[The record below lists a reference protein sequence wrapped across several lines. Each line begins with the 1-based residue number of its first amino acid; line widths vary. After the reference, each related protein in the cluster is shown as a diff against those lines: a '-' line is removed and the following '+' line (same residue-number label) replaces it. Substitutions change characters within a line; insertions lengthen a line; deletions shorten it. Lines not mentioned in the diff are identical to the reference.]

1 MKSVDTKKYLRILL
15 PLLFAVML
23 NGCEDQSHKGNE
35 MADAKYNR
43 LINEKSPYLLQHA
56 ENPVDWYPWGEEAFR
71 AAREQDKPI
80 FLSIGYSTCHWCH
93 VMAHESFEDDSVAA
107 LMNQAFINIKVD
119 REERPDVDDIYMT
132 VCQMLTRHGGWPL
145 TIIMT
150 PDKKPFFAAT
160 YIPKMS
166 RFNNYGM
173 LDLIPRIQAAWKQ
186 DRSKILASAEE
197 IHDALTQSAAGAPG
211 AELAPNLPETA
222 YEQLSER
229 YDDELGG
236 FGEKPKFPTAH
247 NLMFLL
253 RYYQRTR
260 DHHVLEM
267 VEHTLRQMR
276 RGGIYDHVGYGFH
289 RYATDREW
297 LLPHFEK
304 MLYDQ
309 AIMALAYSEAFQV
322 TGNSRYRE
330 TAEQVLAYVLRD
342 MTDPQGG
349 FYSAED
355 ADSEG
360 EEGKFY
366 VWRTDEIREILDASA
381 AELFIQAYNLSDE
394 GNFLEEATR
403 QQTGANIPHLRASLE
418 TIAGEMELAP
428 EVLADRLEAARQQ
441 LFAVREQRIHPLKD
455 DKILSDWNGLMIA
468 AFAKA
473 AQAFDHPDYA
483 AAAGKAAD
491 FVLAELRGD
500 NGRLRHRYR
509 EGEVAGDG
517 YLDDYA
523 FMIWG
528 LIELYETVFDVKYLQ
543 AALELNEVLLK
554 HFWDA
559 ENGGFFFT
567 ADDGEALLVR
577 KKEVYDGATPSGNS
591 VMMLNLLRLG
601 RLCGK
606 PEFEAKA
613 AQIGS
618 AFAGNVMQYPSGY
631 TLLMCA
637 LDFAAG
643 PGREIV
649 IAGEPG
655 AEDTR
660 ALVRAVHQTFLPGR
674 VLLLRPAGAAEPE
687 IARLAPY
694 AAAMTAID
702 GRAAA
707 YVCRNYACELPVV
720 EVGELKELLGK

>member
-1 MKSVDTKKYLRILL
+1 ML
-15 PLLFAVML
+15 PLIV
-23 NGCEDQSHKGNE
+23 
-35 MADAKYNR
+35 
-43 LINEKSPYLLQHA
+43 LI
-56 ENPVDWYPWGEEAFR
+56 F
-71 AAREQDKPI
+71 
-80 FLSIGYSTCHWCH
+80 F
-93 VMAHESFEDDSVAA
+93 
-107 LMNQAFINIKVD
+107 QATFK
-119 REERPDVDDIYMT
+119 
-132 VCQMLTRHGGWPL
+132 
-145 TIIMT
+145 
-150 PDKKPFFAAT
+150 
-160 YIPKMS
+160 
-166 RFNNYGM
+166 
-173 LDLIPRIQAAWKQ
+173 
-186 DRSKILASAEE
+186 
-197 IHDALTQSAAGAPG
+197 
-211 AELAPNLPETA
+211 
-222 YEQLSER
+222 
-229 YDDELGG
+229 
-236 FGEKPKFPTAH
+236 
-247 NLMFLL
+247 
-253 RYYQRTR
+253 
-260 DHHVLEM
+260 
-267 VEHTLRQMR
+267 
-276 RGGIYDHVGYGFH
+276 
-289 RYATDREW
+289 
-297 LLPHFEK
+297 
-304 MLYDQ
+304 
-309 AIMALAYSEAFQV
+309 AFQV

-418 TIAGEMELAP
+418 TIAGDMKLAP

-528 LIELYETVFDVKYLQ
+528 LIDLYETVFDVKYLQ

-577 KKEVYDGATPSGNS
+577 KKEVYDGATPSGAS
-591 VMMLNLLRLG
+591 G
-601 RLCGK
+601 RS
-606 PEFEAKA
+606 A
-613 AQIGS
+613 A
-618 AFAGNVMQYPSGY
+618 
-631 TLLMCA
+631 
-637 LDFAAG
+637 
-643 PGREIV
+643 
-649 IAGEPG
+649 
-655 AEDTR
+655 
-660 ALVRAVHQTFLPGR
+660 
-674 VLLLRPAGAAEPE
+674 
-687 IARLAPY
+687 
-694 AAAMTAID
+694 
-702 GRAAA
+702 
-707 YVCRNYACELPVV
+707 
-720 EVGELKELLGK
+720 